1 MMLLVAC
8 GGSKK
13 HHSDD
18 EDSDEMDE
26 EEEVADIDEGD
37 DENAALFD
45 LLYDINAKA
54 DYDYGDNAL
63 TKKGFHL
70 KEKRP
75 YDEYIDEYVFTYQHP
90 DYGQVEMGW
99 CGAVGFGLTL
109 TTDSEQLAEQVFE
122 RAVSR
127 GFKLEEG
134 TDYMYS
140 DGNCFIWKS
149 NTGFWMYGR

>member
-1 MMLLVAC
+1 MKRNRFFTAEKLPYLLMLLSMMLLVAC

-54 DYDYGDNAL
+54 DCYAGSYTG
-63 TKKGFHL
+63 TEWIIP
-70 KEKRP
+70 KECRK
-75 YDEYIDEYVFTYQHP
+75 
-90 DYGQVEMGW
+90 
-99 CGAVGFGLTL
+99 
-109 TTDSEQLAEQVFE
+109 
-122 RAVSR
+122 
-127 GFKLEEG
+127 
-134 TDYMYS
+134 
-140 DGNCFIWKS
+140 
-149 NTGFWMYGR
+149 